1 MPITYEPIA
10 TTTLGSAAAN
20 IDFTSIPSTYTDLR
34 LVLVVRSDRA
44 STVDSVNL
52 RFNSDTTTSGSQTTL
67 LGDGSTAS
75 SFRSTSVSRVCNCNC
90 PADTSTAGIFGLI
103 EYNVFSYTGSTNK
116 TVLAKTSADRN
127 GAGTTEVQVGL
138 WRNTAAI
145 TSIRLLSNTSSNFVA
160 GTTATLYGIKNA

>member
-67 LGDGSTAS
+67 LGDGSTAQ

-103 EYNVFSYTGSTNK
+103 EYNVFSYAGSTNK

-127 GAGTTEVQVGL
+127 ELIGQIYLQPTKTAEFIYLDFNITPTGATFP
-138 WRNTAAI
+138 A
-145 TSIRLLSNTSSNFVA
+145 
-160 GTTATLYGIKNA
+160 